1 MFNLIYPKIS
11 YNIEAYQKA
20 NAIWYTIMRFL
31 SNKDNVVWLAKE
43 VQINYVPA
51 HLFYDDFKDT
61 YVKLTDGRYNKLVQM
76 GEKIDAIVNINLNQ
90 FDLDH
95 FSKFILKIKIDKL

>member
-51 HLFYDDFKDT
+51 HLKS
-61 YVKLTDGRYNKLVQM
+61 L
-76 GEKIDAIVNINLNQ
+76 
-90 FDLDH
+90 
-95 FSKFILKIKIDKL
+95 